1 MSRSTPRKNR
11 NIQGQQSNNFN
22 SNNDNHQPSISS
34 PNRNNSNNN
43 NSNRPQYGHTRNNS
57 SQRHLRPLD
66 QVPVTS
72 DYESDAAYYMDS
84 QPPPASAALVNRT
97 NTELNLSVLKRY
109 LPSISHI
116 LSVAANAVVFTFSL
130 DNMAW
135 EKANIEGP
143 MFVCSQGSA
152 AADGEW
158 GHDGGCVFVLNRK
171 GLDNLIL
178 DLTTVSKHETQND
191 LLIFR
196 VEEGSADD
204 KVVGLWIHPETEETR
219 PTNAALINQV
229 WSSARTAKEQ
239 REAVGL
245 GGGPQAAGTDV
256 GPAMQAMGRE
266 VSVSA
271 LFVHQNG
278 AGISAPHS
286 LLEPGR
292 LVCPAEYLHKTLTI
306 EERRAIK
313 KLMKFAE
320 PWKAPLSVQR
330 PKSCVTTQGEVERP
344 RSSRQPD
351 EISNREQPA
360 DGIQQLVRKLLER
373 LHSDTGAKKTL
384 NGPRG
389 RQGVGGEDSI
399 ALLALPVLLLD
410 GVEISLIQ
418 AQRHA
423 ISRHVEKHLV

>member
-22 SNNDNHQPSISS
+22 GNNNNNHQPSISS
-34 PNRNNSNNN
+34 PNRNNNNNNNNN
-43 NSNRPQYGHTRNNS
+43 NSNRSQYGHTRNSS

-109 LPSISHI
+109 LPSISYI

-143 MFVCSQGSA
+143 LFVCSQGSA
-152 AADGEW
+152 TADGER
-158 GHDGGCVFVLNRK
+158 GRDGGCVFVLNRK

-245 GGGPQAAGTDV
+245 GGGSQTAGSDV

-271 LFVHQNG
+271 LFGHQNG
-278 AGISAPHS
+278 AGIS
-286 LLEPGR
+286 
-292 LVCPAEYLHKTLTI
+292 
-306 EERRAIK
+306 
-313 KLMKFAE
+313 
-320 PWKAPLSVQR
+320 
-330 PKSCVTTQGEVERP
+330 
-344 RSSRQPD
+344 
-351 EISNREQPA
+351 
-360 DGIQQLVRKLLER
+360 
-373 LHSDTGAKKTL
+373 
-384 NGPRG
+384 
-389 RQGVGGEDSI
+389 
-399 ALLALPVLLLD
+399 
-410 GVEISLIQ
+410 
-418 AQRHA
+418 
-423 ISRHVEKHLV
+423 

>member
-22 SNNDNHQPSISS
+22 SNNNNNSYQPSISS
-34 PNRNNSNNN
+34 PNRNNNNNNNN
-43 NSNRPQYGHTRNNS
+43 NSNRSQYGHTRNSS

-143 MFVCSQGSA
+143 LFVCSQGTA
-152 AADGEW
+152 TAEGEW
-158 GHDGGCVFVLNRK
+158 GRDGGCVFVLNRK

-229 WSSARTAKEQ
+229 WNSARTAKEQ

-245 GGGPQAAGTDV
+245 GGGSQAAGTDV

-266 VSVSA
+266 ISVSA
-271 LFVHQNG
+271 LFEHQNETPQIRRRL
-278 AGISAPHS
+278 APGITGPLHS
-286 LLEPGR
+286 LLEPSR
-292 LVCPAEYLHKTLTI
+292 LVRPAEHLNETLAVQ
-306 EERRAIK
+306 ERRAIK
-313 KLMKFAE
+313 KLMKIAE
-320 PWKAPLSVQR
+320 PWKAPLRVQR
-330 PKSCVTTQGEVERP
+330 PNPALPWKVEWTGHGAVASP
-344 RSSRQPD
+344 TRSPT
-351 EISNREQPA
+351 EISP
-360 DGIQQLVRKLLER
+360 
-373 LHSDTGAKKTL
+373 KT
-384 NGPRG
+384 
-389 RQGVGGEDSI
+389 VYS
-399 ALLALPVLLLD
+399 
-410 GVEISLIQ
+410 S
-418 AQRHA
+418 
-423 ISRHVEKHLV
+423 S